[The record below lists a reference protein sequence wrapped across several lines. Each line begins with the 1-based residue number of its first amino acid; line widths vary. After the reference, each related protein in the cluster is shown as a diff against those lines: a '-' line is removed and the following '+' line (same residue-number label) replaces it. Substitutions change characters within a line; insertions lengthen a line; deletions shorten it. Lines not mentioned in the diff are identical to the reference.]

1 MKFSLIVERE
11 IGMGKEIK
19 SKIPLYVD
27 AYEEIHNMINTGVF
41 KAGEKLPSETELSK
55 LLKISRST
63 LRQALFLL
71 REDNLIFN
79 YQGKGNYVTNNQE
92 VTNKGIEEKSVIAI
106 THNTHIYDEIDFKI
120 SFQLPT
126 TKHKNELNVDDS
138 KLLVVLEGDYFVK
151 EDEAAYMIMF
161 IPYEFLNN
169 DRVNLNEA
177 KEVYDYILDSINKNV
192 SNIQSKISLSS
203 NREKISKKFNLQ
215 KEEMII
221 VFDEVFYLERG
232 VPFISVK
239 TYCVPKYFKFNINRK

>member
-1 MKFSLIVERE
+1 
-11 IGMGKEIK
+11 MGKEIK

-27 AYEEIHNMINTGVF
+27 AYEEIHNMIITGVF

-55 LLKISRST
+55 LLNISRST

-92 VTNKGIEEKSVIAI
+92 VTNKGIEEKSLIVI
-106 THNTHIYDEIDFKI
+106 THNTQKYDEIDFKV
-120 SFQLPT
+120 SVQLPT

-138 KLLVVLEGDYFVK
+138 KLLVVLEADYFINN
-151 EDEAAYMIMF
+151 DEAAHMIMF
-161 IPYEFLNN
+161 VPYEFLNN
-169 DRVNLNEA
+169 NKVNLNEA
-177 KEVYDYILDSINKNV
+177 KDVYDYIVESINKKV
-192 SNIQSKISLSS
+192 INIQSKISISS
-203 NREKISKKFNLQ
+203 PREKIIKKFNLP
-215 KEEMII
+215 KEEMLI

-239 TYCVPKYFKFNINRK
+239 TYCVPKYFKFSINRK

>member
-1 MKFSLIVERE
+1 ME
-11 IGMGKEIK
+11 KEIK
-19 SKIPLYVD
+19 SKVPLYVD
-27 AYEEIHNMINTGVF
+27 AYEEIHNMIITGVF

-79 YQGKGNYVTNNQE
+79 YQGKGNYITNNQE
-92 VTNKGIEEKSVIAI
+92 VINKGIEEKSIIAI
-106 THNTHIYDEIDFKI
+106 THNTQSYDNISFKI
-120 SFQLPT
+120 SFQIPT
-126 TKHKNELNVDDS
+126 TKHKNELDIDNS
-138 KLLVVLEGDYFVK
+138 KLLVVLEVDYFIK
-151 EDEAAYMIMF
+151 SDEAAHMIMF

-169 DRVNLNEA
+169 DKVNLNEA
-177 KEVYDYILDSINKNV
+177 KEVYDYILEFINKNV

-203 NREKISKKFNLQ
+203 SREKIIKKFNLP
-215 KEEMII
+215 KEEVIM

-232 VPFISVK
+232 VPFVSVK